1 MMEYCRYGEK
11 QKQEINNS
19 EYYHMQYVPYLF
31 RVKYPHSQGFVFDYI
46 LPWYGKSWYMKTQN
60 A

>member
-1 MMEYCRYGEK
+1 MEYCRYGE
-11 QKQEINNS
+11 KQEINNS

-46 LPWYGKSWYMKTQN
+46 LT
-60 A
+60 